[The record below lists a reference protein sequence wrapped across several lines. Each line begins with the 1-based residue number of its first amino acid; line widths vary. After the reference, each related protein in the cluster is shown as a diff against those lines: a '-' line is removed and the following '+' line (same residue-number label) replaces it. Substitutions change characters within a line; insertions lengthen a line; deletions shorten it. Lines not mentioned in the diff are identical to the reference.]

1 MLWFLLLTAM
11 PWAVWQALLAQGV
24 TWVQWQAGFLLKGM
38 LDIQTTLMILGGLVV
53 IAASFVLM
61 IRFSV
66 EHKEK
71 EQRLFEQA
79 VHDRSIA
86 EAQN

>member
-1 MLWFLLLTAM
+1 M
-11 PWAVWQALLAQGV
+11 PWFPLLIVFIRWSSGHYWCRWQCVGAVA
-24 TWVQWQAGFLLKGM
+24 AGFLLKGM
-38 LDIQTTLMILGGLVV
+38 FDIQSCLMILGGLVV

-71 EQRLFEQA
+71 EQLLFEQGF
-79 VHDRSIA
+79 
-86 EAQN
+86 

>member
-1 MLWFLLLTAM
+1 MF
-11 PWAVWQALLAQGV
+11 
-24 TWVQWQAGFLLKGM
+24 
-38 LDIQTTLMILGGLVV
+38 DIQSCLMILGGLVV

-71 EQRLFEQA
+71 EQLLFDQA
-79 VHDRSIA
+79 ISERNCMNDDNENTGNSMA
-86 EAQN
+86 LGDK

>member
-1 MLWFLLLTAM
+1 M
-11 PWAVWQALLAQGV
+11 PFIDRDALGGVAGIIGAGGNVGAVA
-24 TWVQWQAGFLLKGM
+24 AGFLLKGV
-38 LDIQTTLMILGGLVV
+38 LDIQTCLMVLGGLVV

-79 VHDRSIA
+79 IVERNNA
-86 EAQN
+86 A

>member
-1 MLWFLLLTAM
+1 MGGVAGIIGAGGNVG
-11 PWAVWQALLAQGV
+11 AVA
-24 TWVQWQAGFLLKGM
+24 AGFLLKGM

-71 EQRLFEQA
+71 EQKLFEAA
-79 VHDRSIA
+79 VLERQSL
-86 EAQN
+86 EQNAVASMNQNSAT

>member
-1 MLWFLLLTAM
+1 MG
-11 PWAVWQALLAQGV
+11 AVA
-24 TWVQWQAGFLLKGM
+24 AGFLLKGM
-38 LDIQTTLMILGGLVV
+38 LDIQTCLMFLGGLVV

-71 EQRLFEQA
+71 EQKLYEAA
-79 VHDRSIA
+79 VLERNSVA
-86 EAQN
+86 EAQQ

>member
-1 MLWFLLLTAM
+1 
-11 PWAVWQALLAQGV
+11 
-24 TWVQWQAGFLLKGM
+24 M

>member
-1 MLWFLLLTAM
+1 
-11 PWAVWQALLAQGV
+11 
-24 TWVQWQAGFLLKGM
+24 
-38 LDIQTTLMILGGLVV
+38 MILGGLVV

-71 EQRLFEQA
+71 EQLLFDQA
-79 VHDRSIA
+79 ISERNRMNDDNENTGNSMA
-86 EAQN
+86 LGDK